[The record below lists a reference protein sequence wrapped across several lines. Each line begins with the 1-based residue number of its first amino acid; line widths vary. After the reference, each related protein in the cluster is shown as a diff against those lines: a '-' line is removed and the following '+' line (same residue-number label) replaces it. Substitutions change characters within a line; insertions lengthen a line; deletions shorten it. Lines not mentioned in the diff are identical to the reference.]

1 MRTIAGISQL
11 AVDPVLRG
19 GQQGGGARITVQQR
33 VTANLFVTI
42 STDVTS
48 TQRDVIE
55 IQYQLSPRVSVS
67 AVRDQNGGI
76 GLNTSFKRSW

>member
-1 MRTIAGISQL
+1 
-11 AVDPVLRG
+11 
-19 GQQGGGARITVQQR
+19 
-33 VTANLFVTI
+33 VTGSLFVTI

-55 IQYQLSPRVSVS
+55 IQYTVSPRVSLS

-76 GLNTSFKRSW
+76 GLNARFKKIW